1 MINKLFN
8 TPFELSLHVVLLLDV
23 ADTGLTF
30 DRIAAYDFIAIYCED
45 FGVADRSLNGENGF
59 AFSELS
65 ARRNVIKTAIKGLVV
80 DGLVVAT
87 DDETGILYSASDSGR
102 KMSEGFQSEYA
113 VRARYEQEIARY
125 KELMRLVV
133 EKYGNYSD
141 VQLFNEINRQ
151 STKSL
156 RR

>member
-1 MINKLFN
+1 MSNKLFN

-23 ADTGLTF
+23 ADTGCTL

-65 ARRNVIKTAIKGLVV
+65 ARRNLTKTAIRDLVV
-80 DGLVVAT
+80 DGLVVAS
-87 DDETGILYSASDSGR
+87 DDEMGILYSISESGR
-102 KMSEGFQSEYA
+102 KMSESFQSEYA
-113 VRARYEQEIARY
+113 ERY

-133 EKYGNYSD
+133 EKYKNYSD
-141 VQLFNEINRQ
+141 VRLFNEINKQ
-151 STKSL
+151 SAKSL

>member
-1 MINKLFN
+1 MSNKLFN

-23 ADTGLTF
+23 ADTGLTL

-65 ARRNVIKTAIKGLVV
+65 ARRNLTKTAIKDLVV

-87 DDETGILYSASDSGR
+87 DDETGILYSVSESGR

-113 VRARYEQEIARY
+113 ERY
-125 KELMRLVV
+125 KELVRLVV

>member
-1 MINKLFN
+1 MSNKLFN

-23 ADTGLTF
+23 ADTGLTL

-65 ARRNVIKTAIKGLVV
+65 ARRNLTKTAIKDLVI
-80 DGLVVAT
+80 DGLVIAS
-87 DDETGILYSASDSGR
+87 DDDTGILYSVSESGR

-113 VRARYEQEIARY
+113 TRY

-133 EKYGNYSD
+133 DKYKDISD
-141 VQLFNEINRQ
+141 VQLFDEINRQ

>member
-1 MINKLFN
+1 MSNKLFN
-8 TPFELSLHVVLLLDV
+8 TPFELSLHVVMLLDV
-23 ADTGLTF
+23 TDTGLTL

-65 ARRNVIKTAIKGLVV
+65 ARRNLTKTAIKDLVV
-80 DGLVVAT
+80 DGLIVAT
-87 DDETGILYSASDSGR
+87 DDETGSLYSVSEEGR
-102 KMSEGFQSEYA
+102 KMSKGFQSEYA
-113 VRARYEQEIARY
+113 ERY

-151 STKSL
+151 STKFL

>member
-1 MINKLFN
+1 MSNKLFN
-8 TPFELSLHVVLLLDV
+8 TPFELSLHVVLLLDM
-23 ADTGLTF
+23 ADTGLTL

-65 ARRNVIKTAIKGLVV
+65 ARRNLTKTAIKDLVI
-80 DGLVVAT
+80 DGLVIAL
-87 DDETGILYSASDSGR
+87 DDDTGILYSVSESGR

-113 VRARYEQEIARY
+113 ARY

-133 EKYGNYSD
+133 DKYKDISD
-141 VQLFNEINRQ
+141 IQLFDEINRQ

>member
-1 MINKLFN
+1 MSNKLFN

-23 ADTGLTF
+23 VDTGLTL

-45 FGVADRSLNGENGF
+45 FGVADRSLNGENGV

-65 ARRNVIKTAIKGLVV
+65 SRRNLTKIAIKDLVV
-80 DGLVVAT
+80 DGLVLAT
-87 DDETGILYSASDSGR
+87 DDEKGILYSVLDSGR

-113 VRARYEQEIARY
+113 ERY
-125 KELMRLVV
+125 KELMQLVV

>member
-1 MINKLFN
+1 MSNKLFN
-8 TPFELSLHVVLLLDV
+8 TPFELSLHVVLLLYV
-23 ADTGLTF
+23 TDTGLTL

-65 ARRNVIKTAIKGLVV
+65 ARRNLTKTAIKDLVV

-87 DDETGILYSASDSGR
+87 DDETGILYSVSDSGR

-113 VRARYEQEIARY
+113 ERY

>member
-1 MINKLFN
+1 MSNRLFN

-23 ADTGLTF
+23 ANAGITL
-30 DRIAAYDFIAIYCED
+30 DRIAAYDFMAIYCED
-45 FGVADRSLNGENGF
+45 FGVADKSLNGENGF

-65 ARRNVIKTAIKGLVV
+65 ARRNLIKTAIKNLVV
-80 DGLVVAT
+80 DGLVIAT
-87 DDETGILYSASDSGR
+87 DDEAGILYSASESGR
-102 KMSEGFQSEYA
+102 SMSKSFQSEYA
-113 VRARYEQEIARY
+113 KRY

-133 EKYGNYSD
+133 AKYGNYSD
-141 VQLFNEINRQ
+141 VQLFNEISRQ

>member
-1 MINKLFN
+1 MSNKLFN

-23 ADTGLTF
+23 ADTGLTL

-65 ARRNVIKTAIKGLVV
+65 ARRNLTKTAIKDLVV

-87 DDETGILYSASDSGR
+87 DDETGILYSVSDSGK

-113 VRARYEQEIARY
+113 ERY

>member
-1 MINKLFN
+1 MSNKVFN

-23 ADTGLTF
+23 ANEGLTL

-65 ARRNVIKTAIKGLVV
+65 ARRNLTRTAIKDLVL
-80 DGLVVAT
+80 DGLVVAL
-87 DDETGILYSASDSGR
+87 DDDMGILYSLSEVGR
-102 KMSEGFQSEYA
+102 KMSEGLQSEYA
-113 VRARYEQEIARY
+113 ARY
-125 KELMRLVV
+125 KGLMRLVV
-133 EKYGNYSD
+133 DKYKNISD
-141 VQLFNEINRQ
+141 VQLFDKINRQ

>member
-1 MINKLFN
+1 M
-8 TPFELSLHVVLLLDV
+8 VLLLDV
-23 ADTGLTF
+23 ANAGITL
-30 DRIAAYDFIAIYCED
+30 DRIAAYDFITIYCED

-65 ARRNVIKTAIKGLVV
+65 ARRSLTKTAIKDLVV
-80 DGLVVAT
+80 DGLVIAT
-87 DDETGILYSASDSGR
+87 DDETGILYSISESGR
-102 KMSEGFQSEYA
+102 NMSKSFQSEYA
-113 VRARYEQEIARY
+113 RRY

-133 EKYGNYSD
+133 EKCGNYSD
-141 VQLFNEINRQ
+141 VQLLNEISRQ

>member
-1 MINKLFN
+1 MSNTLFN

-23 ADTGLTF
+23 ADIGLTLG
-30 DRIAAYDFIAIYCED
+30 RIASYDFIAIYCED

-65 ARRNVIKTAIKGLVV
+65 ARRNLTKTAIKDLVV
-80 DGLVVAT
+80 DGLVVAS
-87 DDETGILYSASDSGR
+87 DDETGILYSVSESGR

-113 VRARYEQEIARY
+113 ERY

-133 EKYGNYSD
+133 EKYENYSD
-141 VQLFNEINRQ
+141 VQLFNEINKQ

>member
-1 MINKLFN
+1 MSNKLFN

-23 ADTGLTF
+23 ADTGLTL

-59 AFSELS
+59 AFRDLS
-65 ARRNVIKTAIKGLVV
+65 ARRNFTKTAIKDLVI
-80 DGLVVAT
+80 DGLVIAS
-87 DDETGILYSASDSGR
+87 DDDTGILYSVSESGR

-113 VRARYEQEIARY
+113 TRY

-133 EKYGNYSD
+133 DKYKDISD
-141 VQLFNEINRQ
+141 VQLFDEINRQ

-156 RR
+156 RK

>member
-1 MINKLFN
+1 MSNKLFN

-23 ADTGLTF
+23 ADTGLTL

-65 ARRNVIKTAIKGLVV
+65 ARRNLTKTAIKDLVV
-80 DGLVVAT
+80 GGLVVAT
-87 DDETGILYSASDSGR
+87 DDETGILYSVSESGR

-113 VRARYEQEIARY
+113 ERY
-125 KELMRLVV
+125 KELMSLVV
-133 EKYGNYSD
+133 EKYRNYSD
-141 VQLFNEINRQ
+141 VQLFNEINKQ

>member
-1 MINKLFN
+1 MSNKLFN

-23 ADTGLTF
+23 TDIGLTL

-65 ARRNVIKTAIKGLVV
+65 ARRNLTKTAIKDLVV

-87 DDETGILYSASDSGR
+87 DDETGILYSVSDSGR

-113 VRARYEQEIARY
+113 ERY